1 VVMRPIDFCVVFWGR
16 EFREYFL
23 EFCLA
28 SLLSPNNIPVV
39 ENRTDSRFLIC
50 TSREDWDCMQNHPL
64 YRVLAQTIQPVWLEL
79 PPDSAGETKIQRMSM
94 GHKLIAELMHA
105 RKAYGSFIYP
115 DTIFADGIVAEAQ
128 HLARSGKKV
137 VLANCP
143 RFANERLLT
152 ELTAQGVKRRG
163 EPIVLQADE
172 LIALALSHIHSETLR
187 YEWNAPYFYSRSPV
201 AVWWRLPGRA
211 VLMYSTCWAPILV
224 DYAVLATHDTTTL
237 TEWTIDGNYIY
248 RNFPNRDDV
257 HASTTMTLISFT
269 PESRLSYLPLKR
281 LRTDY
286 VSDVSRWFKEMN
298 LRSFMFSKAMDP
310 LKRELFATP
319 LHLGAVVDE
328 AGAKQVERQ
337 ASATMTR
344 CFLPVEP
351 RTQTVLDL
359 LWILNDGL
367 LKNFGLWLK
376 HRLRKIKCALTSFQ
390 ISRFDAPA

>member
-1 VVMRPIDFCVVFWGR
+1 MIARPVDFGVVFWGR

-28 SLLSPNNIPVV
+28 SLLSPNNIPIV

-50 TSREDWDCMQNHPL
+50 TSREDWDCMQSHPL
-64 YRVLAQTIQPVWLEL
+64 YRLLAQTIQPLWVEL
-79 PPDSAGETKIQRMSM
+79 PSHSAGDTKIQRMSM
-94 GHKLIAELMHA
+94 GHKLMAELMHA
-105 RKAYGSFIYP
+105 RQAYGSFIYP
-115 DTIFADGIVAEAQ
+115 DTIFADGVVAEAQ

-152 ELTAQGVKRRG
+152 ELTTQGVKRSG

-172 LIALALSHIHSETLR
+172 LIGVTLSHIHSETLR

-224 DYAVLATHDTTTL
+224 DYAGLSTHDTTML

-248 RNFPNRDDV
+248 RNFPNRNDV

-286 VSDVSRWFKEMN
+286 VPGLNRWFKEMN
-298 LRSFMFSKAMDP
+298 MRSFIFSGVMDP
-310 LKRELFATP
+310 LKRELFAKP
-319 LHLGAVVDE
+319 LQLGTVVD
-328 AGAKQVERQ
+328 AAAAKQVERE
-337 ASATMTR
+337 AAEIMIR
-344 CFLPVEP
+344 CYSSIEP

-376 HRLRKIKCALTSFQ
+376 HRFRKIRCALPSFQ
-390 ISRFDAPA
+390 IPRFDGPS